1 MILPGNRDVFR
12 LFFVTGRS
20 YIMLRILFYIPPF
33 LMNIITG
40 LLFFVP
46 ARRLAAANE
55 SAVAVAAVMSAWAVT
70 YTITSITLGFVQNK
84 KNAVKLILLG
94 QSLSIIALIGLLAV
108 DNIKLQY
115 CWLLLTG
122 FSTVLFYCPFQVI
135 MSALEKNVRGTAALI
150 RSTSF
155 YTFSWS
161 LGLAAG
167 PVAAAA
173 IWRLFDPAT
182 GWKACYIF
190 CVILNILITVICL
203 FLHSYV
209 KKVNQDEEMLPEED
223 KLSER
228 TLCTEEKQKLP
239 DFAIDGW
246 ALGIGGYLAVDILR
260 SLLPYRGEVIG
271 LSTTQMGILIGMI
284 AFMQAVTAFAL
295 YKSRTWMYK
304 PIPVLIPLT
313 GGIIGLVLAAT
324 VSNFYVLFI
333 AMFIYG
339 IFSGV
344 FAWNMIYH
352 AIAIEEKRSRYV
364 AVNETIVGG
373 LSILSPLAGGLFAT
387 PEKSGLPFL
396 IGAGF
401 LVLAAVFHVIYSVKY
416 GKNIH

>member
-1 MILPGNRDVFR
+1 
-12 LFFVTGRS
+12 
-20 YIMLRILFYIPPF
+20 MLRILFYIPPF

-40 LLFFVP
+40 LIFFVP

-55 SAVAVAAVMSAWAVT
+55 SAVAVAAAMSAWAVT
-70 YTITSITLGFVQNK
+70 YTITSISLGFIQNK

-94 QSLSIIALIGLLAV
+94 QSLSIIALAGLLAV
-108 DNIKLQY
+108 NNIKLQY
-115 CWLLLTG
+115 YWLMLTG

-135 MSALEKNVRGTAALI
+135 MSALEKNVKGTAALI

-173 IWRLFDPAT
+173 IWGLFDPAT

-190 CVILNILITVICL
+190 CMALNVVITVICL
-203 FLHSYV
+203 FLHAYV
-209 KKVNQDEEMLPEED
+209 KKVNQEEENSLVENTVSETPDCPEN
-223 KLSER
+223 
-228 TLCTEEKQKLP
+228 EKKLP

-246 ALGIGGYLAVDILR
+246 ALGIGGYLTVYILR

-284 AFMQAVTAFAL
+284 AFMQAVTAFTL

-324 VSNFYVLFI
+324 VSNFYVLFA

-339 IFSGV
+339 IFSGI
-344 FAWNMIYH
+344 FAWDMIYH
-352 AIAIEEKRSRYV
+352 AIAIEEKRARYV
-364 AVNETIVGG
+364 SVNETIVGVFG
-373 LSILSPLAGGLFAT
+373 ILSPLAGGLFAT

-396 IGAGF
+396 IGAGV
-401 LVLAAVFHVIYSVKY
+401 LVLTAVFHVIYSIKY

>member
-1 MILPGNRDVFR
+1 
-12 LFFVTGRS
+12 
-20 YIMLRILFYIPPF
+20 MLRILFYIPPF

-55 SAVAVAAVMSAWAVT
+55 SAVAVAAAMSAWAVT
-70 YTITSITLGFVQNK
+70 YTVTSITLGFVQNK

-94 QSLSIIALIGLLAV
+94 QSLSIIALAGLLAV
-108 DNIKLQY
+108 NNIKLQY
-115 CWLLLTG
+115 YWLMLTG

-135 MSALEKNVRGTAALI
+135 MSALEKNVKGTAALI

-173 IWRLFDPAT
+173 IWGLFDPAT

-190 CVILNILITVICL
+190 CMALNVVITVICL

-209 KKVNQDEEMLPEED
+209 KKVNMEEENAPEEN
-223 KLSER
+223 
-228 TLCTEEKQKLP
+228 TVTETSASAENEQKLP

-246 ALGIGGYLAVDILR
+246 ALGIGGYLTVYILR
-260 SLLPYRGEVIG
+260 SLLPYRGQVIG

-284 AFMQAVTAFAL
+284 AFMQAVTAFTL

-304 PIPVLIPLT
+304 PIPVLIPLA
-313 GGIIGLVLAAT
+313 GGIAGLVIAAT
-324 VSNFYVLFI
+324 VSNFYVLFA
-333 AMFIYG
+333 AMFVYG
-339 IFSGV
+339 IFSGI
-344 FAWNMIYH
+344 FAWDMIYH
-352 AIAIEEKRSRYV
+352 AIAIEEKRPKYV
-364 AVNETIVGG
+364 SVNETIVGVFG
-373 LSILSPLAGGLFAT
+373 ILSPLAGGLFAT

-401 LVLAAVFHVIYSVKY
+401 LVLTALFHVVYSTKY
-416 GKNIH
+416 GKNIR

>member
-1 MILPGNRDVFR
+1 
-12 LFFVTGRS
+12 
-20 YIMLRILFYIPPF
+20 MLRILFYIPPF

-40 LLFFVP
+40 LIFFVP

-55 SAVAVAAVMSAWAVT
+55 SAVAVAAAMSAWAVT
-70 YTITSITLGFVQNK
+70 YTITSISLGFIQNK

-94 QSLSIIALIGLLAV
+94 QSLSIIALAGLLAV
-108 DNIKLQY
+108 NNIKLQY
-115 CWLLLTG
+115 YWLMLTG

-135 MSALEKNVRGTAALI
+135 MSALEKNVKGTAALI

-173 IWRLFDPAT
+173 IWGLFDPAT

-190 CVILNILITVICL
+190 CMALNVVITVICL
-203 FLHSYV
+203 FLHAYV
-209 KKVNQDEEMLPEED
+209 KKVNQEEENSLVENTTVSETPDCPEN
-223 KLSER
+223 
-228 TLCTEEKQKLP
+228 EKKLP

-246 ALGIGGYLAVDILR
+246 ALGIGGYLTVYMLR

-284 AFMQAVTAFAL
+284 AFMQAVTAFTL

-324 VSNFYVLFI
+324 VSNFYVLFA

-339 IFSGV
+339 IFSGI
-344 FAWNMIYH
+344 FAWDMIYH
-352 AIAIEEKRSRYV
+352 AIAIEEKRARYV
-364 AVNETIVGG
+364 SVNETIVGVFG
-373 LSILSPLAGGLFAT
+373 ILSPLAGGLFAT

-396 IGAGF
+396 IGAGV
-401 LVLAAVFHVIYSVKY
+401 LVLTAVFHVIYSIKY

>member
-1 MILPGNRDVFR
+1 
-12 LFFVTGRS
+12 
-20 YIMLRILFYIPPF
+20 MLRILFYIPPF

-40 LLFFVP
+40 LIFFVP

-55 SAVAVAAVMSAWAVT
+55 SAVAVAAAMSAWAVT
-70 YTITSITLGFVQNK
+70 YTITSISLGFIQNK
-84 KNAVKLILLG
+84 KNAVKLILL
-94 QSLSIIALIGLLAV
+94 AV
-108 DNIKLQY
+108 NNIKLQY
-115 CWLLLTG
+115 YWLMLTG

-135 MSALEKNVRGTAALI
+135 MSALEKNVKGTAALI

-173 IWRLFDPAT
+173 IWGLFDPAT

-190 CVILNILITVICL
+190 CMALNVVITVICL
-203 FLHSYV
+203 FLHAYV
-209 KKVNQDEEMLPEED
+209 KKVNQEEENSLVENTTVSETPDCPEN
-223 KLSER
+223 
-228 TLCTEEKQKLP
+228 EKKLP

-246 ALGIGGYLAVDILR
+246 ALGIGGYLTVYMLR

-284 AFMQAVTAFAL
+284 AFMQAVTAFTL

-324 VSNFYVLFI
+324 VSNFYVLFA

-339 IFSGV
+339 IFSGI
-344 FAWNMIYH
+344 FAWDMIYH
-352 AIAIEEKRSRYV
+352 AIAIEEKRARYV
-364 AVNETIVGG
+364 SVNETIVGVFG
-373 LSILSPLAGGLFAT
+373 ILSPLAGGLFAT

-396 IGAGF
+396 IGAGV
-401 LVLAAVFHVIYSVKY
+401 LVLTAVFHVIYSIKY

>member
-1 MILPGNRDVFR
+1 
-12 LFFVTGRS
+12 
-20 YIMLRILFYIPPF
+20 MLRILFYIPPF

-40 LLFFVP
+40 LIFFVP

-55 SAVAVAAVMSAWAVT
+55 SAVAVAAAMSAWAVT
-70 YTITSITLGFVQNK
+70 YTITSISLGFIQNK

-94 QSLSIIALIGLLAV
+94 QSLSIIALAGLLAV
-108 DNIKLQY
+108 NNIKLQY
-115 CWLLLTG
+115 YWLMLTG

-135 MSALEKNVRGTAALI
+135 MSALEKNVKGTAALI

-173 IWRLFDPAT
+173 IWGLFDPAT

-190 CVILNILITVICL
+190 CMALNVVITVICL
-203 FLHSYV
+203 FLHAYV
-209 KKVNQDEEMLPEED
+209 KKVNQEEENSLVENTTVSETPDCPEN
-223 KLSER
+223 
-228 TLCTEEKQKLP
+228 EKKLP

-246 ALGIGGYLAVDILR
+246 ALGIGGYLTVYMLR

-284 AFMQAVTAFAL
+284 AFMQAVTAFTL

-324 VSNFYVLFI
+324 VSNFYVLFA

-339 IFSGV
+339 IFSGI
-344 FAWNMIYH
+344 FAWDMIYH
-352 AIAIEEKRSRYV
+352 AIAIEEKRARYV
-364 AVNETIVGG
+364 SVNETIVGVFG
-373 LSILSPLAGGLFAT
+373 ILSPLAGGLFAT

-396 IGAGF
+396 IGAGV
-401 LVLAAVFHVIYSVKY
+401 LVLTAAFHVIYSIKY

>member
-1 MILPGNRDVFR
+1 
-12 LFFVTGRS
+12 
-20 YIMLRILFYIPPF
+20 MLRILFYIPPF

-40 LLFFVP
+40 LIFFVP

-55 SAVAVAAVMSAWAVT
+55 SAVAVAAAMSAWAVT
-70 YTITSITLGFVQNK
+70 YTVTSITLGFVQNK

-94 QSLSIIALIGLLAV
+94 QSLSIIALAGLLTV
-108 DNIKLQY
+108 SDIKLQY
-115 CWLLLTG
+115 YWLMLTG

-135 MSALEKNVRGTAALI
+135 MSALEKNVKGTAALI

-173 IWRLFDPAT
+173 IWGLFDPAT
-182 GWKACYIF
+182 GWKVCYIF
-190 CVILNILITVICL
+190 CMALNVIITVICL
-203 FLHSYV
+203 FLHAYV
-209 KKVNQDEEMLPEED
+209 KKVNQEEENSLVENTVSETPLCPEN
-223 KLSER
+223 
-228 TLCTEEKQKLP
+228 EKKLP

-246 ALGIGGYLAVDILR
+246 ALGIGGYLTVYMLR

-304 PIPVLIPLT
+304 PIPVLIPLA

-324 VSNFYVLFI
+324 VSNFYVLF
-333 AMFIYG
+333 ASMFIYG
-339 IFSGV
+339 IFSGI
-344 FAWNMIYH
+344 FAWDMIYH
-352 AIAIEEKRSRYV
+352 AIAIEEKRARYV
-364 AVNETIVGG
+364 SVNETIVGVFG
-373 LSILSPLAGGLFAT
+373 ILSPLAGGLFAT

-396 IGAGF
+396 IGAG
-401 LVLAAVFHVIYSVKY
+401 VLIFAAAFHVVYSVRYQIRK
-416 GKNIH
+416 

>member
-1 MILPGNRDVFR
+1 
-12 LFFVTGRS
+12 
-20 YIMLRILFYIPPF
+20 MLRILFYIPPF

-40 LLFFVP
+40 LIFFVP

-55 SAVAVAAVMSAWAVT
+55 SAVAVAAAMSAWAVT
-70 YTITSITLGFVQNK
+70 YTITSITLGFIQNK

-94 QSLSIIALIGLLAV
+94 QALSIIALCGLLAV
-108 DNIKLQY
+108 ENIKLQY
-115 CWLLLTG
+115 YWLLLTG

-135 MSALEKNVRGTAALI
+135 MSALEKGEKGTAALI

-167 PVAAAA
+167 PVAAAG
-173 IWRLFDPAT
+173 IWSCFNPAT
-182 GWKACYIF
+182 GWKYCYIF
-190 CVILNILITVICL
+190 CIFINVIITTICL

-209 KKVNQDEEMLPEED
+209 KKVNQEEEKIREEE
-223 KLSER
+223 KKETQISS
-228 TLCTEEKQKLP
+228 CTEKAQKLP

-246 ALGIGGYLAVDILR
+246 ALGIGGYLTVYILR

-271 LSTTQMGILIGMI
+271 LSTTQMGILIGII
-284 AFMQAVTAFAL
+284 AFMQAVTAFTL

-304 PIPVLIPLT
+304 PIPVLIPLA

-324 VSNFYVLFI
+324 LTNFYVLFF
-333 AMFIYG
+333 AMFVYG
-339 IFSGV
+339 IFSGI
-344 FAWNMIYH
+344 FAWDMIYH
-352 AIAIEEKRSRYV
+352 AIAIEEKRPKYV

-373 LSILSPLAGGLFAT
+373 FGILSPLAGGFFAT

-396 IGAGF
+396 IGAFF
-401 LVLAAVFHVIYSVKY
+401 LVLTAIFHVCYTVRKK
-416 GKNIH
+416 GECPR

>member
-1 MILPGNRDVFR
+1 
-12 LFFVTGRS
+12 
-20 YIMLRILFYIPPF
+20 MLRILFYIPPF

-40 LLFFVP
+40 LIFFVP

-55 SAVAVAAVMSAWAVT
+55 SAVAVAAAMSAWAVT
-70 YTITSITLGFVQNK
+70 YTITSITLGFIQNK

-94 QSLSIIALIGLLAV
+94 QALSIIALCGLLAV
-108 DNIKLQY
+108 ENIKLQY
-115 CWLLLTG
+115 YWLLLTG

-135 MSALEKNVRGTAALI
+135 MSALEKGEKGTAALI

-167 PVAAAA
+167 PVAAAG
-173 IWRLFDPAT
+173 IWSCFNPET
-182 GWKACYIF
+182 GWKYCYIF
-190 CVILNILITVICL
+190 CIFVNIIITVICL

-209 KKVNQDEEMLPEED
+209 KKVNEAESAKEEEAKVTDGVLNGKE
-223 KLSER
+223 
-228 TLCTEEKQKLP
+228 QKLP

-246 ALGIGGYLAVDILR
+246 ALGIGGYLTVYILR

-271 LSTTQMGILIGMI
+271 LSTTQMGILIGII
-284 AFMQAVTAFAL
+284 AFMQAVTAFTL

-304 PIPVLIPLT
+304 PIPVLIPLA

-324 VSNFYVLFI
+324 LTNFYVLFC
-333 AMFIYG
+333 AMFVYG
-339 IFSGV
+339 IFSGI
-344 FAWNMIYH
+344 FAWDMIYH
-352 AIAIEEKRSRYV
+352 AIAIEDKRPKYV

-373 LSILSPLAGGLFAT
+373 FGILSPLAGGFFAT

-396 IGAGF
+396 IGAFF
-401 LVLAAVFHVIYSVKY
+401 LVLTAIFHVCYTVRKK
-416 GKNIH
+416 GECPR